1 MKKTVVRNHVA
12 KFMLCLAVAVMALV
26 GTSKPAQADIDFE
39 VGTLSTHLVACETL
53 CTSGT
58 LTGGLSGTL
67 DYALTTMNATPNPDV
82 VVLHGVITVTRASG
96 TLTGPDVTLWN
107 LATGH
112 FVSSTKFTS
121 GTGSYAGA
129 TGNMFIVGTF
139 DLAAGLGSSN
149 YTAIIKTP

>member
-1 MKKTVVRNHVA
+1 MAVRNHVA
-12 KFMLCLAVAVMALV
+12 KLILCLAVAVMALV
-26 GTSKPAQADIDFE
+26 GTSKPAKADIDLE

-82 VVLHGVITVTRASG
+82 VVLHGVITVTREGGS
-96 TLTGPDVTLWN
+96 LTGPDVTLWN

-121 GTGSYAGA
+121 GTGMYAGA
-129 TGNMFIVGTF
+129 TGNLFIVGNF
-139 DLAAGLGSSN
+139 NLAEGTGSSN

>member
-12 KFMLCLAVAVMALV
+12 RLILCLIVAVMALV

-82 VVLHGVITVTRASG
+82 VILHGVITVTRASG

-107 LATGH
+107 LSTGQ

-121 GTGSYAGA
+121 GTGSYAAA

-139 DLAAGLGSSN
+139 DLAAGVGSSN